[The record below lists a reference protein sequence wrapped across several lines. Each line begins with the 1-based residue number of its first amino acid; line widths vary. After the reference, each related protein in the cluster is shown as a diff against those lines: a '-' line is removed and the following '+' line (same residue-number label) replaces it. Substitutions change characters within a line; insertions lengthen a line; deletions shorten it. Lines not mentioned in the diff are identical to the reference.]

1 MKRIEEASL
10 DAAIQIILDPKV
22 FPDDGEFQTVS
33 GYFKEEVSK
42 IGEIA
47 RSDDVEFAF
56 DREQIRE
63 MLVTILIGYPHNC
76 TAYIAKKYG
85 FDVSELDLATEA

>member
-1 MKRIEEASL
+1 MRYSLFHIE
-10 DAAIQIILDPKV
+10 
-22 FPDDGEFQTVS
+22 
-33 GYFKEEVSK
+33 
-42 IGEIA
+42 
-47 RSDDVEFAF
+47 
-56 DREQIRE
+56 REKPMTLQAQIRE